1 MRAIRRASGAV
12 SRTIMRAMRLR
23 VAWVLSLSLMV
34 MGALV
39 AHALAYRLVSPAHH
53 MGGHAPAEEVHG
65 YLGGMQLCL
74 AICGAVAVVTAFAS
88 LLGRLRAARGLLAPL
103 WAFAVVPPLGFAIQE
118 HLEHVL
124 ETGSL
129 PYAAALDPAFLV
141 GLLLQLPFAL
151 AAYFAGRAVL
161 ALAVAIVETL
171 RGSPRVRLVAL
182 DDRLSAVSVP
192 ARPRPSVLALGYGQ
206 RAPPATLA

>member
-1 MRAIRRASGAV
+1 
-12 SRTIMRAMRLR
+12 MRAMRLR

-39 AHALAYRLVSPAHH
+39 AHAVAYRLVSPSQH

-65 YLGGMQLCL
+65 YLGDLHLCL
-74 AICGAVAVVTAFAS
+74 ALCGAVAVVAAFGS
-88 LLGRLRAARGLLAPL
+88 LLGRLRAGRGLLAPL
-103 WAFAVVPPLGFAIQE
+103 WAFAVVPPLGFTIQE

-124 ETGSL
+124 QAGSL
-129 PYAAALDPAFLV
+129 PQAAALDPAFVV

-161 ALAVAIVETL
+161 ALAVVIVKTL
-171 RGSPRVRLVAL
+171 RDSPRSRLVAL
-182 DDRLSAVSVP
+182 DDLAPTASAT

-206 RAPPATLA
+206 RAPPAALA